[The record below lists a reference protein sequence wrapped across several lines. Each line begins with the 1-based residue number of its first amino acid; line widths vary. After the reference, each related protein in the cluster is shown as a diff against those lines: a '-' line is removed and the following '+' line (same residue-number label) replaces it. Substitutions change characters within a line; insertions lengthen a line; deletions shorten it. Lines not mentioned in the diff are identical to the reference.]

1 MSEIR
6 GAVPSAVPA
15 RGLDPSSSP
24 APAGGPGKSAP
35 TPDATPSSTFSA
47 GAAAA
52 PAPRPEVSGHAFFPL
67 SEKTVDQVRTSGDPR
82 KIAGALHTLFTDRS
96 NLLLGNDGTRVDRTR
111 RLLDGMSPEGLEQVR
126 AAYVHKYGCDPEINI
141 KSADFGEPVARLSHD
156 TQLELMDALN
166 GPQMKQAAQT
176 IASLQSKA
184 DAGTLTAADRKELYS
199 LLPMTGLWNAP
210 VRAGPGENLDS
221 MERTLLKRA
230 WSGTGAQGSLD
241 SAIQQIQSKLPE
253 PDLSA
258 KAPREKSIAVIA
270 SSHGAQWQELMDW
283 ASEMHDKGYNLQ
295 VFTPDGQPVSFQRD
309 SLNVSTRTVN
319 LGYGAPAHLDPHGGT
334 GELAKELLGNAAPS
348 SKFDPK
354 QFGAVYLAGG
364 LGFNEDVA
372 VAETS
377 TKLTANPNIAGMM
390 QKALGEK
397 LPIVA
402 LCHGPTLLAATPITM
417 PDGHTEPLNKGVPT
431 ASLPPFESYV
441 QLSGRKEAQFTL
453 DVNTHHALA
462 ETGGQTDVLRDI
474 ANMSRVVK
482 GNKAGIDIIT
492 GPGPQASRN
501 LADPTVEAM
510 QRRWGK

>member
-1 MSEIR
+1 M
-6 GAVPSAVPA
+6 
-15 RGLDPSSSP
+15 SP
-24 APAGGPGKSAP
+24 A
-35 TPDATPSSTFSA
+35 
-47 GAAAA
+47 
-52 PAPRPEVSGHAFFPL
+52 
-67 SEKTVDQVRTSGDPR
+67 
-82 KIAGALHTLFTDRS
+82 
-96 NLLLGNDGTRVDRTR
+96 
-111 RLLDGMSPEGLEQVR
+111 GLEQVR
-126 AAYVHKYGCDPEINI
+126 AAYVHKYGNDPEINI
-141 KSADFGEPVARLSHD
+141 KSADFGEPIARLGHD
-156 TQLELMDALN
+156 TQIELMDALN

-184 DAGTLTAADRKELYS
+184 QAGTLTAEDRKELFS
-199 LLPMTGLWNAP
+199 TMPMLGLWNTPHRAAP
-210 VRAGPGENLDS
+210 GAENMDA

-230 WSGTGAQGSLD
+230 WSGTGAEGSLD
-241 SAIQQIQSKLPE
+241 SALQQIQSKLPE
-253 PDLSA
+253 ADLSQ

-283 ASEMHDKGYNLQ
+283 ASEMTDKGYHLQ
-295 VFTPDGQPVSFQRD
+295 IFTPEGQPVSFQRD

-319 LGYGAPAHLDPHGGT
+319 LGYGAPAHLDPHQGT

-372 VAETS
+372 VAESKQLADGTS
-377 TKLTANPNIAGMM
+377 HTELTANPNIAGMM
-390 QKALGEK
+390 QRAIGEK
-397 LPIVA
+397 LPIVG

-417 PDGHTEPLNKGVPT
+417 PDGHTEALNKGIPT

-441 QLSGRKEAQFTL
+441 QFSGRKESQFTL
-453 DVNTHHALA
+453 DVNTHHSLA
-462 ETGGQTDVLRDI
+462 EVGGQTDVFRDI

-492 GPGPQASRN
+492 GPGPQASKN

-510 QRRWGK
+510 LRRWGK

>member
-6 GAVPSAVPA
+6 GTVPSAAPA
-15 RGLDPSSSP
+15 PRGLDPSA
-24 APAGGPGKSAP
+24 APASAP
-35 TPDATPSSTFSA
+35 ATPAAPAAPPSSTFSA
-47 GAAAA
+47 GAAAT
-52 PAPRPEVSGHAFFPL
+52 PAPRPEIPGHAFFPL
-67 SEKTVDQVRTSGDPR
+67 SDKTVDSVRASGDPR

-96 NLLLGNDGTRVDRTR
+96 NLLLGNDGTRVEKTR
-111 RLLDGMSPEGLEQVR
+111 RLLDGMSPETLESVR

-141 KSADFGEPVARLSHD
+141 KSADFGAPIARLGHD

-166 GPQMKQAAQT
+166 GPQMKRAAES
-176 IASLQSKA
+176 IASLQAKA
-184 DAGTLTAADRKELYS
+184 QAGTLTADDRKEYFS
-199 LLPMTGLWNAP
+199 LLPMMGLWNAP
-210 VRAGPGENLDS
+210 VRSSPTGENLDA
-221 MERTLLKRA
+221 MERTLLQRA
-230 WSGTGAQGSLD
+230 WGGTGAAGSLD
-241 SAIQQIQSKLPE
+241 SALQQIESKMPE
-253 PDLSA
+253 PDLSQ

-283 ASEMHDKGYNLQ
+283 ASEMHDKGYHLQ
-295 VFTPDGQPVSFQRD
+295 IFTPDGQPVAFQRD

-319 LGYGAPAHLDPHGGT
+319 LGYGAPSHLDPHGGT

-372 VAETS
+372 VAESS
-377 TKLTANPNIAGMM
+377 TRLTANSNIAGMM
-390 QKALGEK
+390 QRAIGEK

-417 PDGHTEPLNKGVPT
+417 PDGHTEALNKDVPT

-441 QLSGRKEAQFTL
+441 QFTGRKEAQFTL

-462 ETGGQTDVLRDI
+462 EVGGRTDVLRDI
-474 ANMSRVVK
+474 ANMGRVVK
-482 GNKAGIDIIT
+482 GHKAGIDIIT

-510 QRRWGK
+510 QRRWGR